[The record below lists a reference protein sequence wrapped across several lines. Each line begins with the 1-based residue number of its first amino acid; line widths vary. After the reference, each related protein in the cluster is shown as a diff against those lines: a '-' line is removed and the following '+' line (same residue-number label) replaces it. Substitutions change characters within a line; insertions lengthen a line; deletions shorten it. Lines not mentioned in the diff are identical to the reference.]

1 MSAVSIDEPFAFSG
15 AGTTLFGAA
24 ASTATYQDSGD
35 DSNVSQEANVH
46 FEPVVS
52 LPEVTDLRTG
62 EEDCDVLFC
71 QRAKLYRFTDK
82 QWKERGIGEMKL
94 LRNRETG

>member
-1 MSAVSIDEPFAFSG
+1 MSHFILTGVKNM
-15 AGTTLFGAA
+15 
-24 ASTATYQDSGD
+24 Y
-35 DSNVSQEANVH
+35 

-52 LPEVTDLRTG
+52 LPKVTDLRTG

-71 QRAKLYRFTDK
+71 QRARLYRLTDK

-94 LRNRETG
+94 LRNRKTGQRLLWFNIYISQVADYLFSLSFCTFL